1 MWHKILFIILKKVI
15 FIICISS
22 EDKKSFE
29 MLFLHKK
36 FIKKSHWM
44 TKITIFYDINNI
56 IYDFIFYSLI
66 V

>member
-1 MWHKILFIILKKVI
+1 MNYVNFKLMWHKILFIILKKVI

-36 FIKKSHWM
+36 FIKK
-44 TKITIFYDINNI
+44 ITLNDKNYNI
-56 IYDFIFYSLI
+56 L
-66 V
+66 

>member
-1 MWHKILFIILKKVI
+1 MNYVNFKLMWHKILFIILMKVI

-36 FIKKSHWM
+36 FIKK
-44 TKITIFYDINNI
+44 ITLNDKNYNI
-56 IYDFIFYSLI
+56 L
-66 V
+66 